1 MSVNSNA
8 TNQGSAPGKASGV
21 RCAAIVGPYLS
32 GKTSLLESLLSVCGA
47 IPRKGSARD
56 HTTIGDASPE
66 ARERG
71 MGTEL
76 NAAYATFLGE
86 PWVFLDCPGSVE
98 LTQEAMQACMV
109 ADVAIVVCEPD
120 PARAIAMAP
129 LLRFLDAQAIPHML
143 FVNKMDSATVR
154 AADMLEALQAVS
166 SSRLILR
173 QVPIRDGETVT
184 GYVDLIS
191 ERAYAYRKGEA
202 SNVVQMPASVKERER
217 EARQAMLEMLAD
229 TDDALLETLL
239 EEQEPDKRHVY
250 KTLAKDVAG
259 DVIVPILLGAAESD
273 AGVRRLLKALR
284 HDVPHADVTAER
296 RGIPVGSGATVQV
309 FRTIHAQ
316 HTGKTSLAR
325 VWSGTLREGASLAGE
340 RCGGLVQPF
349 GARLDKVTQAP
360 PGSVVGLAKMEKL
373 ATGDIVTAGGVDR
386 PFDWPETL
394 PPLQAVAVHAAN
406 RTDDVKLTSALAR
419 LCEEDPSFSVE
430 QRPETHQLLLWGQ
443 GEQHLQLGLLRL
455 ARRFNVTVVA
465 DKPHTPY
472 RETIRRETAI
482 QARFKRQTG
491 GHGQFAD
498 VALTIRPQ
506 SRGAGFAFDE
516 KVVGGAV
523 PRNFFPAVEAGVRE
537 YLQRGPLGFP
547 VVDIAVTLTD
557 GKHHP
562 VDSSEMAFKT
572 AARMAMADGM
582 PQCDPVLLEPIVKV
596 ALFVP
601 NAFTANVQR
610 LLSGRRAQILG
621 FDAREGWPGW
631 DAVQA
636 CLPQSEMYDMIVE
649 LRSLTQGVGTFT
661 WAFDHLQEL
670 TGRTAD
676 EVVKRHAEAA
686 E

>member
-8 TNQGSAPGKASGV
+8 TNHGSAPGKASGV

-47 IPRKGSARD
+47 IPRKGSARE
-56 HTTIGDASPE
+56 HTMIGDASPE

-76 NAAYATFLGE
+76 NVAHASFLDE

-120 PARAIAMAP
+120 PARAFAVAP
-129 LLRFLDAQAIPHML
+129 LLHFLDQQSIPHML
-143 FVNKMDSATVR
+143 FVNKMDTAAVR
-154 AADMLEALQAVS
+154 AADMLDALQAVS
-166 SSRLILR
+166 ASRLILR
-173 QVPIRDGETVT
+173 QVPIRDGETIT

-202 SNVVQMPASVKERER
+202 SNVVQLPASMRERER
-217 EARQAMLEMLAD
+217 QARQEMLEVLAD

-239 EEQEPDKRHVY
+239 EEQEPDKGHVY
-250 KTLAKDVAG
+250 KTLAKDVAD

-273 AGVRRLLKALR
+273 GGVRRLLKALR
-284 HDVPHADVTAER
+284 HDTPHAEVTAAR
-296 RGIPVGSGATVQV
+296 RSIPQGSGATVQV

-325 VWSGTLREGASLAGE
+325 IWSGTLREGASLAGE
-340 RCGGLVQPF
+340 RCGGMMQPF
-349 GARLDKVTQAP
+349 GTRLDKVTQAP
-360 PGSVVGLAKMEKL
+360 PGAVVGLAKMEKL
-373 ATGDIVTAGGVDR
+373 ATGDIVTAGGCDR

-394 PPLQAVAVHAAN
+394 PPLQAIAVHAAN
-406 RTDDVKLTSALAR
+406 RTDDVKLSSALAR

-455 ARRFNVTVVA
+455 AKRFNVSVVA
-465 DKPHTPY
+465 EPPQTPY

-482 QARFKRQTG
+482 QSRFKRQTG

-506 SRGAGFAFDE
+506 PRGAGFAFDE

-523 PRNFFPAVEAGVRE
+523 PRNFFPAVESGVRD

-557 GKHHP
+557 GKHHA

-572 AARMAMADGM
+572 AARMGMADGM
-582 PQCDPVLLEPIVKV
+582 PQCEPVLLEPIVKV

-601 NAFTANVQR
+601 SSFTANVQR

-661 WAFDHLQEL
+661 WVFDHLQEL